1 MDYTQFLNDKYV
13 LTFFLLF
20 IRWSALIAFL
30 PVFNFQTIPN
40 VIKAAFVFWF
50 TIVTFPLVP
59 LVTFEPTVSNIFLSI
74 INEIT
79 FGFFTGIALQIVFM
93 ILQFAGELISFVM
106 GLTMATI
113 VDPNSGI
120 QTPVISQFFN
130 LLAVVIFLS
139 VNGHYVM
146 LELIAKSL
154 HSMPFGAFFDMKSM
168 GEYLMH
174 EMNRFFILGFSLA
187 FPILAISIL
196 SDIIFG
202 MIMKSMPQ
210 FNLLVIGFPIKIAL
224 SFMVIIAIL
233 SSMMF
238 MFKKEIFDVINI
250 LSSFI

>member
-1 MDYTQFLNDKYV
+1 MDYTQLLNDKYV
-13 LTFFLLF
+13 STFLLLF
-20 IRWSALIAFL
+20 IRWSALLAFL

-40 VIKAAFVFWF
+40 TIKAAFVFWF

-59 LVTFEPTVSNIFLSI
+59 LVNFDINLNNLILAI

-93 ILQFAGELISFVM
+93 ILQFTGQLISFVM

-120 QTPVISQFFN
+120 QTPVISQLFN
-130 LLAVVIFLS
+130 LIAVLVFLS
-139 VNGHYVM
+139 VNGHHIMILLV
-146 LELIAKSL
+146 AKSL
-154 HSMPFGAFFDMKSM
+154 HSMPFGQFFDMKSM
-168 GEYLMH
+168 GEYLIH
-174 EMNRFFILGFSLA
+174 EMNRFFILGISLA
-187 FPILAISIL
+187 FPILAISFL

-202 MIMKSMPQ
+202 MIMKSIPQ

-238 MFKKEIFDVINI
+238 VFKKEIFDVINTI
-250 LSSFI
+250 SSFI

>member
-1 MDYTQFLNDKYV
+1 
-13 LTFFLLF
+13 
-20 IRWSALIAFL
+20 
-30 PVFNFQTIPN
+30 
-40 VIKAAFVFWF
+40 
-50 TIVTFPLVP
+50 
-59 LVTFEPTVSNIFLSI
+59 
-74 INEIT
+74 
-79 FGFFTGIALQIVFM
+79 
-93 ILQFAGELISFVM
+93 
-106 GLTMATI
+106 
-113 VDPNSGI
+113 
-120 QTPVISQFFN
+120 
-130 LLAVVIFLS
+130 
-139 VNGHYVM
+139 
-146 LELIAKSL
+146 
-154 HSMPFGAFFDMKSM
+154 MKSM

-238 MFKKEIFDVINI
+238 MFKKEIFDVIKI

>member
-1 MDYTQFLNDKYV
+1 MDYTNLLNDKNV
-13 LTFFLLF
+13 ITFFLLF

-40 VIKAAFVFWF
+40 TIKAAFVFWF

-59 LVTFEPTVSNIFLSI
+59 LITFEPTLNNIVLSI

-79 FGFFTGIALQIVFM
+79 FGFFTGIALQVIFM
-93 ILQFAGELISFVM
+93 ILQFAGQLISFVM

-130 LLAVVIFLS
+130 LLAVVIFLAAD
-139 VNGHYVM
+139 GHYLM
-146 LELIAKSL
+146 LEVIAKSL
-154 HSMPFGAFFDMKSM
+154 HSMPFGDFFDIKSM
-168 GEYLMH
+168 GEYLMN

-187 FPILAISIL
+187 FPILAVSFL

-224 SFMVIIAIL
+224 SFMIIIAIL

-238 MFKKEIFDVINI
+238 MFKEEVFNVIKI

>member
-1 MDYTQFLNDKYV
+1 MDYAQLLNDKHIV
-13 LTFFLLF
+13 TFFLLF

-30 PVFNFQTIPN
+30 PVFNFKTIPN
-40 VIKAAFVFWF
+40 TIKAAFVFWF

-59 LVTFEPTVSNIFLSI
+59 LVSFEINLNNVFLSI

-79 FGFFTGIALQIVFM
+79 FGFFTGIALQIIFM
-93 ILQFAGELISFVM
+93 ILEFAGQLISFVM

-139 VNGHYVM
+139 VNGHHLM

-154 HSMPFGAFFDMKSM
+154 HSMPFGEFFDMKSI
-168 GEYLMH
+168 GDYLMH

-187 FPILAISIL
+187 FPILAISFL

-224 SFMVIIAIL
+224 SFMIIIAIL
-233 SSMMF
+233 SSMLF
-238 MFKKEIFDVINI
+238 MFKKEMFDVIKT